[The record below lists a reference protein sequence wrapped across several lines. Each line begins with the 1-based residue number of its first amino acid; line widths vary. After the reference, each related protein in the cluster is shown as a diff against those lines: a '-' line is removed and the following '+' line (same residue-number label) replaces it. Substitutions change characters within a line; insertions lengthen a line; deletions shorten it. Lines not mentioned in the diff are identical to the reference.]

1 MKVTISPSTA
11 HTPVTSYADLKEGVY
26 RDDDGDYIIIPRD
39 GPIFAVCVTEE
50 TMFSWPRRED
60 KTTHWSSLRRVNT
73 PIEFTIS
80 FNK

>member
-1 MKVTISPSTA
+1 MKIAISEATA
-11 HTPVTSYADLKEGVY
+11 HTPVTSYEDLKEGVY
-26 RDDDGDYIIIPRD
+26 LDNDGDYIIIPRD

-50 TMFSWPRRED
+50 TIFAWPRRGD
-60 KTTHWSSLRRVNT
+60 KTAHWSSLRRVNT